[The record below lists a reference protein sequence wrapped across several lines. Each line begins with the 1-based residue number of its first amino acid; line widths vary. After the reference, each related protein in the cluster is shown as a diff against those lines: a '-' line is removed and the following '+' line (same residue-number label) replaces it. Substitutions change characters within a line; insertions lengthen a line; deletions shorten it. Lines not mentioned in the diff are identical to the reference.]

1 MQGIKQQADL
11 TPPTSLMQ
19 YSPQSCFTCRYRS
32 APAQHARTGT
42 HTHSH
47 SHSRTHARA
56 RRLNPNACSARVSFR
71 LPVFRSVSVCLSRL
85 ARGGGGG
92 SGRAVCV
99 CGGGATVS
107 ACHSG
112 AGGGCG
118 PVPSV
123 FGRRV
128 PPQTAS
134 STSTTCGR
142 ANVRREKEP
151 QWKHGRK
158 AVAGGGT
165 AR

>member
-1 MQGIKQQADL
+1 M
-11 TPPTSLMQ
+11 
-19 YSPQSCFTCRYRS
+19 
-32 APAQHARTGT
+32 
-42 HTHSH
+42 
-47 SHSRTHARA
+47 
-56 RRLNPNACSARVSFR
+56 
-71 LPVFRSVSVCLSRL
+71 PVVLVCLSASLSFGLSQSVSLGLR
-85 ARGGGGG
+85 AAAAVVVAGGC
-92 SGRAVCV
+92 VCV
-99 CGGGATVS
+99 WGGATVS